1 MKIWIRAAAFL
12 TATVLTLGG
21 CGSAKYE
28 YIPAEDGIAMQ
39 GSQGGEEPVIVIGE
53 TSESDGVIV
62 LEPGTIEKT
71 AQENGSR
78 DGSGHGQEDPDSEN
92 PDGQAEEGK
101 ATLLFG
107 GDVLLSQHVLNAYQ
121 KGGGIGGV
129 LDGGYREAIDR
140 ADFFM
145 VNQEFPFS
153 SRGTAAEDKQYT
165 FRLPPDRVSTLLE
178 RGMDAVTLAN
188 THARDAGT
196 DALLDTCETL
206 DAAGILHT
214 GAGADLDAAKKPVIA
229 ELEGIRVGILGA
241 TRIIPEAGWAAGKN
255 HPGMLATY
263 DAAVTLEEIRQMR
276 TECDYVVVMVHWGI
290 EREEMP
296 KDYQRTLGRQYID
309 AGADLVVGSHPH
321 VLQGIEYYQGKPI
334 VYSLGNFVFGSS
346 IPKTALLQ
354 VTLSKGEEGDGILS
368 VFRLIPGTSGGGF
381 TRRLT
386 DEGELRAFYDYIVG
400 ISFGVSLDPWGV
412 IVPGA

>member
-1 MKIWIRAAAFL
+1 MKRWIRAAAFL

-28 YIPAEDGIAMQ
+28 YIPAEDRIALQ

-53 TSESDGVIV
+53 TSGNDGVIV
-62 LEPGTIEKT
+62 LEPGTAQKT
-71 AQENGSR
+71 VQT
-78 DGSGHGQEDPDSEN
+78 D
-92 PDGQAEEGK
+92 EGK

-129 LDGGYREAIDR
+129 LDAGYREAIDT

-165 FRLPPDRVSTLLE
+165 FRLPPDRVSMFLE
-178 RGMDAVTLAN
+178 MGIDAVTLAN
-188 THARDAGT
+188 NHALDFGT
-196 DALLDTCETL
+196 DALLDTCDTL
-206 DAAGILHT
+206 DTAGILHT
-214 GAGADLDAAKKPVIA
+214 GAGADLDKAKKPVIA

-241 TRIIPEAGWAAGKN
+241 TRVIPEAGWAAGKN

-263 DAAVTLEEIRQMR
+263 DAAAALEEIRRLR

-290 EREEMP
+290 EREEKP
-296 KDYQRTLGRQYID
+296 KDYQRTLGQQYID

-368 VFRLIPGTSGGGF
+368 GFRLIPGTSGAGF

-386 DEGELRAFYDYIVG
+386 DEGELRAFYEYIEN
-400 ISFGVSLDPWGV
+400 ISFGVSLDSWGGM
-412 IVPGA
+412 IPGA